1 MTVLK
6 ANVAPGLQLRACG
19 VTDVGRQREHNE
31 DSCAMVIDRGLFVV
45 ADGMG
50 GHQAGDVASRL
61 ATSLI
66 SEFFENLSPE
76 EQTWP
81 SHFDRNLSE
90 EENSLL
96 TGIHLANR
104 TIFERSGQ
112 NRALHGMG
120 TTVVTALF
128 SEKRHV
134 AYFGHVGDSRA
145 YRVRAGAIEQLT
157 RDHSLQNEPFPN
169 MSEAE
174 RAELPRNVITR
185 ALGMDGHVA
194 VDVVSSTVLAGDAF
208 LLCSDGLSSMVDDD
222 SMLAIILSTND
233 IELACNELIRAAN
246 EAGGEDNIT
255 AVLVRVDVAPNA
267 LEEASTLEMSP
278 DTMRKLGRTH

>member
-1 MTVLK
+1 MTVFK
-6 ANVAPGLQLRACG
+6 ASSAPGLRLRACG

-31 DSCAMVIDRGLFVV
+31 DSCSMVVDRGLFVV

-50 GHQAGDVASRL
+50 GHQAGDVASKL
-61 ATSLI
+61 ATQLI
-66 SEFFENLSPE
+66 SEFFENMSPD

-81 SHFDRNLSE
+81 SHFDRTLSE

-104 TIFERSGQ
+104 TIFERSSN

-128 SEKRHV
+128 SDKRHV

-145 YRVRAGAIEQLT
+145 YRVRAGGIEQLT

-169 MSEAE
+169 MTDAE

-194 VDVVSSTVLAGDAF
+194 VDIVSSNVLVGDAF

-222 SMLAIILSTND
+222 SMLATILSTND
-233 IELACNELIRAAN
+233 LETACNELIRSAN

-255 AVLVRVDVAPNA
+255 AVLIRVDLAQNA
-267 LEEASTLEMSP
+267 LEEASTLEMGP
-278 DTMRKLGRTH
+278 ETLKRLGRSG